1 MKIFSLNVWFD
12 DFIKEERTK
21 ILIDYIKNNNFDVL
35 CFQEIT
41 TYVISKIYKKIEKEY
56 PFIHI
61 DLDED
66 FYGVCIISKNIMK
79 NKNIYSFK
87 NSKMRRSLIYCEIDN
102 IIISTTHLESE
113 FNKFNNNKIK
123 QFNDSITLLNKFDK
137 VVFISDTNLQKK
149 DCDKIKYDNFIDV
162 YDLGFDKTKYT
173 YDGVDN
179 PLLSNKIRS
188 RIDRA
193 YVKNVEVKNY
203 HVEKEYVMSDHFGII
218 LEIKS

>member
-1 MKIFSLNVWFD
+1 MKD
-12 DFIKEERTK
+12 
-21 ILIDYIKNNNFDVL
+21 
-35 CFQEIT
+35 
-41 TYVISKIYKKIEKEY
+41 
-56 PFIHI
+56 
-61 DLDED
+61 
-66 FYGVCIISKNIMK
+66 
-79 NKNIYSFK
+79 KNIYAFK
-87 NSKMRRSLIYCEIDN
+87 NSKMRRSLIYCEIDD

-113 FNKFNNNKIK
+113 FNKFNNNKIN
-123 QFNDSITLLNKFDK
+123 QFNNSITLLNKFDK

-193 YVKNVEVKNY
+193 YVKNVEVNNY
-203 HVEKEYVMSDHFGII
+203 YVEKEYVMSDHFGII
-218 LEIKS
+218 LELKS